1 MITQVMDRW
10 GNIETIHFELE
21 DESTRETIE
30 NCGYIFGR
38 WWNDEIIAYSCDS
51 MVWTNE
57 GRATDLANLETFG
70 NIEGA
75 RINEGKA
82 LVTAGSLAHAKA
94 CELWDSMD
102 HFGFVLDETLH
113 YEKLRELNERDAA
126 AYVDSPKLIFGSAIG
141 DELLKIEDFEVRE
154 AVMGELLNNEELTVA
169 EAVEI
174 VRI

>member
-10 GNIETIHFELE
+10 GSIETIHFDLE
-21 DESTRETIE
+21 DESARETIE
-30 NCGYIFGR
+30 NCVYVFGR

-57 GRATDLANLETFG
+57 ECATDLANLETFG
-70 NIEGA
+70 GIEGA
-75 RINEGKA
+75 RISGGKA
-82 LVTAGSLAHAKA
+82 IVTAGSLAHAKA

-102 HFGFVLDETLH
+102 HFGFILDETL
-113 YEKLRELNERDAA
+113 YNEKLQELNERDAA
-126 AYVDSPKLIFGSAIG
+126 AYVDAPKFIFGPTIG
-141 DELLKIEDFEVRE
+141 DKLLKIEDLEVRE
-154 AVMGELLNNEELTVA
+154 AVMGELLNNDELTVA

>member
-10 GNIETIHFELE
+10 GNTETIHFELE

-51 MVWTNE
+51 MVWSNE
-57 GRATDLANLETFG
+57 ERATDLANLETFG
-70 NIEGA
+70 DIEGA
-75 RINEGKA
+75 RIIEGKVV
-82 LVTAGSLAHAKA
+82 VTAGSLAHAKA

-102 HFGFVLDETLH
+102 HFGFVLDETLY
-113 YEKLRELNERDAA
+113 YEKLRELNECDAA
-126 AYVDSPKLIFGSAIG
+126 AYVDAPKFIFGPTIG
-141 DELLKIEDFEVRE
+141 DELLKIEDLEVRE

-169 EAVEI
+169 EAVESL
-174 VRI
+174 VF

>member
-10 GNIETIHFELE
+10 GNIETIHFDLE
-21 DESTRETIE
+21 DESTRGTIE
-30 NCGYIFGR
+30 NCGHIFRR
-38 WWNDEIIAYSCDS
+38 WWDDEIIAYSCDS

-57 GRATDLANLETFG
+57 ERATDLANLETFG

-75 RINEGKA
+75 RMSEGKA

-102 HFGFVLDETLH
+102 HFGFVLDETLY
-113 YEKLRELNERDAA
+113 YEKLRELNDRDAA
-126 AYVDSPKLIFGSAIG
+126 AYVDAPRYIFGSAIG
-141 DELLKIEDFEVRE
+141 DELLKIEDLEVRE

-169 EAVEI
+169 EAAEGVGI
-174 VRI
+174 

>member
-10 GNIETIHFELE
+10 GNTETIHFDLE

-30 NCGYIFGR
+30 NCGHIFGR
-38 WWNDEIIAYSCDS
+38 WWDDEIIAYSCDS

-57 GRATDLANLETFG
+57 ERATDLANLETFG

-75 RINEGKA
+75 RISEGKV
-82 LVTAGSLAHAKA
+82 LVTAGSLAHARA

-102 HFGFVLDETLH
+102 HFGFVLDDALY

-126 AYVDSPKLIFGSAIG
+126 AYVDAPKYIFGSAIG
-141 DELLKIEDFEVRE
+141 DELLKIEDLEVRE

-169 EAVEI
+169 EAAEGVGI
-174 VRI
+174 

>member
-38 WWNDEIIAYSCDS
+38 WWNDEIVAYSCDS

-57 GRATDLANLETFG
+57 ERATDLANLETFG

-75 RINEGKA
+75 RVSGGKV

-94 CELWDSMD
+94 CELWGSMD
-102 HFGFVLDETLH
+102 HFGFVLDETLY
-113 YEKLRELNERDAA
+113 YEKLQELNERDAA
-126 AYVDSPKLIFGSAIG
+126 AYVDAPKFIFGEAIG
-141 DELLKIEDFEVRE
+141 EKLLKIEDLEVRE

-169 EAVEI
+169 EAVESLGI
-174 VRI
+174 

>member
-10 GNIETIHFELE
+10 GNTATIHIDLE

-30 NCGYIFGR
+30 NCGHIFGR
-38 WWNDEIIAYSCDS
+38 WWDDEIIAYSCDS

-57 GRATDLANLETFG
+57 ERATDLANLETFG

-75 RINEGKA
+75 RMSEGKA

-102 HFGFVLDETLH
+102 HFGFILDETLYH
-113 YEKLRELNERDAA
+113 EKLRELNERDAA
-126 AYVDSPKLIFGSAIG
+126 AYVDAPRYIFGSAIG
-141 DELLKIEDFEVRE
+141 DELLKIESLEARE

-169 EAVEI
+169 EAVAGLGI
-174 VRI
+174 

>member
-10 GNIETIHFELE
+10 GNTETIHFDLE

-30 NCGYIFGR
+30 NCGHIFGR
-38 WWNDEIIAYSCDS
+38 WWDDEIIAYSCDS

-57 GRATDLANLETFG
+57 ERATDLANLETFG

-75 RINEGKA
+75 RTSGGKV

-102 HFGFVLDETLH
+102 HFGFVLDETLY

-126 AYVDSPKLIFGSAIG
+126 AYVDAPKHIFGSAIG
-141 DELLKIEDFEVRE
+141 DELLKIKDLEVRE